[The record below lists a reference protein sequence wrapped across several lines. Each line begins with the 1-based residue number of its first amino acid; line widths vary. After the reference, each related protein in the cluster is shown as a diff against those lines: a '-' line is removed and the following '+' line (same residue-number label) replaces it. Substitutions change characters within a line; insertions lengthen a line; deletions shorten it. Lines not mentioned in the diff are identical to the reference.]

1 MNVNLNTKQARAF
14 NIYESSAGY
23 YTTGR
28 SLKYKLNDPEALVD
42 LDGLPR
48 LKDGVD
54 KDRYKTPVGYISK
67 GRAIAPDELLHG
79 VFKVSPD
86 DLKYLTREEIKKHT
100 SVDLPSSELLKS
112 LHYYFVERI
121 QNDRTIPDSQKNTL
135 FTRFCDGSALLA
147 MGVLAEKWIDDLV
160 GQQKESHK
168 HFMELDEVE
177 DLTDVLKRKRRLD
190 YYRRKR
196 LRRHPEPDLSRST

>member
-1 MNVNLNTKQARAF
+1 MNVNLNSKQARAL

-54 KDRYKTPVGYISK
+54 KEKYKTPVGYISK
-67 GRAIAPDELLHG
+67 GRAIAPDELLYG
-79 VFKVSPD
+79 VFNVSPD
-86 DLKYLTREEIKKHT
+86 DLKYLTREEIKGHT
-100 SVDLPSSELLKS
+100 GVDLPSSELLKS
-112 LHYYFVERI
+112 LHYYFAERI
-121 QNDRTIPDSQKNTL
+121 QNDPTIPDSQKDTL

-147 MGVLAEKWIDDLV
+147 MGVLVEKWINDFV
-160 GQQKESHK
+160 GQQRDIHK

-196 LRRHPEPDLSRST
+196 LRRHPDPDLSRST